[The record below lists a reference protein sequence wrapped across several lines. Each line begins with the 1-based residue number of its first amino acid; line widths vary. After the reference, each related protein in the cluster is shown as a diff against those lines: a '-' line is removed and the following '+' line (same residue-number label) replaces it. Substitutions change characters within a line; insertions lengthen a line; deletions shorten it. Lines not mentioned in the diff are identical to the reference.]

1 MKFIVRFTI
10 IFILTYAMCL
20 LLYKLNFISKPINQT
35 LKNITTSWV
44 ATFLPSADISYQE
57 MNTKTNS
64 NSDMY
69 LVYGNPVLIQSAKEE
84 AKRSSQQFATIP
96 TKSMEL
102 HLFEMY
108 IVPLFFLMSLFVATP
123 LEWKSRM
130 KGLAISILILLIFI
144 LIKILCLCLFEI
156 SNNRIGIYEL
166 GDSNMQWLSTILGVL
181 SLGLSI
187 SLVFIL
193 WLIFG
198 FRKSNFVQNFKLLF
212 GNV

>member
-1 MKFIVRFTI
+1 
-10 IFILTYAMCL
+10 
-20 LLYKLNFISKPINQT
+20 
-35 LKNITTSWV
+35 TTSWV

-57 MNTKTNS
+57 MNTKSSS

-69 LVYGNPVLIQSAKEE
+69 LVYGNPILIQQAKDE
-84 AKRSSQQFATIP
+84 AKRSKQQFATIP
-96 TKSMEL
+96 TKSLEL

-108 IVPLFFLMSLFVATP
+108 IVPLFFLIGLFSATP
-123 LEWKSRM
+123 LLWKSRI
-130 KGLAISILILLIFI
+130 KGMAISTLILLIFI
-144 LIKILCLCLFEI
+144 MVKILCLSLFEI
-156 SNNRIGIYEL
+156 SNNRLGIYEL
-166 GDSNMQWLSTILGVL
+166 GENNMQWLSTMLGVL

-187 SLVFIL
+187 ILVFIL